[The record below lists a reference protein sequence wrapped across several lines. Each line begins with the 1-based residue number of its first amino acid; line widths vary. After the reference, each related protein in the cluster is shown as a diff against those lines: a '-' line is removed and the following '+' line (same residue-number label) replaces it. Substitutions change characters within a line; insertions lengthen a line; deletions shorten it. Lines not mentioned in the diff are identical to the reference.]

1 MLPQKNI
8 EWKIVYKG
16 FSSTVWTP
24 TAQNSAATS
33 VGGRAESSS
42 QASLTCRAGDKQPQ
56 PRLRVKISTWRW
68 PLGVLGRPYTL
79 SFFWHHRWCSLL
91 LPQRPAFPESSMSFR
106 RTQSAGVWVW
116 AVLMVSGSGPT
127 TAGPTRGVH
136 GARGSQKPIP
146 GAPRGTPSLHSHKAQ
161 SLHFWEGS
169 WLLSAQESTGPVGS

>member
-1 MLPQKNI
+1 MLSQKNI

-79 SFFWHHRWCSLL
+79 SFFWHHRWWSLL
-91 LPQRPAFPESSMSFR
+91 LPQRPAFPESSVSFR
-106 RTQSAGVWVW
+106 PLTRFGCSCGRFPKALFSPNIFYQYPHYGFLSDCRIALWPLTKPSILLEFGQIGVYPLRPH
-116 AVLMVSGSGPT
+116 VLSMLVSEE
-127 TAGPTRGVH
+127 V
-136 GARGSQKPIP
+136 
-146 GAPRGTPSLHSHKAQ
+146 
-161 SLHFWEGS
+161 
-169 WLLSAQESTGPVGS
+169 